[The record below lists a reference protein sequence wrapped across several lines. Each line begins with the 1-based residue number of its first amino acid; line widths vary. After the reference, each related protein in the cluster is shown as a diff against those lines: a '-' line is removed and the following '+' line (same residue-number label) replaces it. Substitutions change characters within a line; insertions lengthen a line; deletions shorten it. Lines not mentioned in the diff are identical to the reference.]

1 MTLRFNYKTID
12 RPLLGTIKS
21 PSISVSVSDIASNIP
36 FNMLALVD
44 SGADISAIGKDV
56 ASMLNLDMNGPESV
70 AIGIG
75 GNVKSKESVMNLK
88 IGNDRE
94 KYNIR
99 IPVKILLEKN
109 DFGIILGRRG
119 FFDKFRI
126 EFDQYNEK
134 MTFKRNN
141 SH

>member
-1 MTLRFNYKTID
+1 MTLRFNYKTIN

-21 PSISVSVSDIASNIP
+21 PSISVSISDNNNTP

-56 ASMLNLDMNGPESV
+56 AGMLNLDMSGPESI

-94 KYNIR
+94 KYNMR

-134 MTFKRNN
+134 ITFKRNAY
-141 SH
+141 